1 MAKQLLLSVPEA
13 AKALKVSERTVNR
26 RIEAGRYVTKE
37 VQGIRGKRI
46 PLSNLKKDLDSCLY
60 AQVKATL
67 ERGEVLFP
75 EIPGDSQKYRKKPK
89 AAHKA
94 APKMKAKAPAKQKG
108 KTKAKGKK

>member
-1 MAKQLLLSVPEA
+1 MARQLLLSVPEA

-26 RIEAGRYVTKE
+26 RIEAGRYVSKE
-37 VQGIRGKRI
+37 INGIRGKRI

-60 AQVKATL
+60 AQVKETL

-89 AAHKA
+89 AA
-94 APKMKAKAPAKQKG
+94 PKMKAPAKPKA
-108 KTKAKGKK
+108 KTKAKKVKK

>member
-26 RIEAGRYVTKE
+26 RIEAGRYVSKE

-60 AQVKATL
+60 VQVKATL

-89 AAHKA
+89 T
-94 APKMKAKAPAKQKG
+94 APKMKATAKPKA

>member
-89 AAHKA
+89 AAPKA
-94 APKMKAKAPAKQKG
+94 APKMKAPAKPKA
-108 KTKAKGKK
+108 KTKANGKK

>member
-26 RIEAGRYVTKE
+26 RIEAGRYVSKE
-37 VQGIRGKRI
+37 KPGIRGKRI

-89 AAHKA
+89 AA
-94 APKMKAKAPAKQKG
+94 PKMKAAAKPKA